1 MAFPTR
7 KTAIVGV
14 HVTEQG
20 KLPHRT
26 GASLQ
31 LESVKG
37 ALEDAG
43 LTAEDVDGM
52 VTQGNSINP
61 MGMAPHMLWAEQFN
75 NRPLGLMEMG
85 QGSGGLAKAATAIDS
100 GMCEVVV
107 YVWGQAGFRIGPGGT
122 PKPDKAPKVPEWAHT
137 VWGAYM
143 TPWYALWAQRYMHE
157 FGATSEQLAEVAV
170 AARGH
175 AVLNPDSIMGK
186 RGPIDVEDVVT
197 SRMIASPLH
206 LLECAQDNDGGYA
219 MVITSAERAK
229 SLKKEPV
236 YILGGA
242 EATYIDPY
250 VNIDKPWFPA
260 QGKAVKRTADRAFGM
275 AGVSRD
281 DMDVAGL
288 YDCFT
293 ITVLRD
299 LEEMG
304 FCKLGEGADYVQG
317 GTIRLGG
324 KLPTNTH
331 GGLLS
336 CSHNGSPHGMHTI
349 EVVRQLRGEC
359 GGRQVAGAHLGVSLA
374 QGQAVHGT
382 ASTLVMASD

>member
-1 MAFPTR
+1 
-7 KTAIVGV
+7 
-14 HVTEQG
+14 
-20 KLPHRT
+20 
-26 GASLQ
+26 
-31 LESVKG
+31 
-37 ALEDAG
+37 
-43 LTAEDVDGM
+43 
-52 VTQGNSINP
+52 
-61 MGMAPHMLWAEQFN
+61 MLWAEQFN

-85 QGSGGLAKAATAIDS
+85 QGSGGLAKAGD
-100 GMCEVVV
+100 GYRFGDVRGGGLCV
-107 YVWGQAGFRIGPGGT
+107 GAGGVPHWAWRHT
-122 PKPDKAPKVPEWAHT
+122 EADKAPRVPEWAHT

-260 QGKAVKRTADRAFGM
+260 QGKAVSA
-275 AGVSRD
+275 
-281 DMDVAGL
+281 
-288 YDCFT
+288 
-293 ITVLRD
+293 LRI
-299 LEEMG
+299 G
-304 FCKLGEGADYVQG
+304 PSGW
-317 GTIRLGG
+317 
-324 KLPTNTH
+324 
-331 GGLLS
+331 
-336 CSHNGSPHGMHTI
+336 
-349 EVVRQLRGEC
+349 RG
-359 GGRQVAGAHLGVSLA
+359 
-374 QGQAVHGT
+374 
-382 ASTLVMASD
+382 